1 MDAGAI
7 WELIILNPMINIM
20 VVVTRFLFNNLGL
33 TIIAL
38 TLIIRAAMYPMT
50 RRQLLSTKKMQEI
63 QPKLAELQKKFGKD
77 RQKMAKE
84 QMALYKEAGVS
95 PTGCIL
101 PMLVQ
106 TPVWIALYQ
115 SITRVLAVGP
125 EALLNLSRHLYSSWA
140 VVFDQV
146 PLSSQFL
153 WFDMGT
159 SDRFLLLPILVGVSM
174 WIQQKMTTPEYA
186 DPQQQAN
193 SQMML
198 WMMPL
203 LFTFMSLSFPSGLA
217 LYWLVSNIV
226 SIVMQYFVTGWGS
239 LATMFKK
246 KQPATV
252 ARSPAGGSGSRS
264 TAPAKPPAATPSSP
278 KKDAQPVTGP
288 TTEKGKRPWMFW
300 K

>member
-7 WELIILNPMINIM
+7 WETIILNPMINIM
-20 VVVTRFLFNNLGL
+20 VVLTRFLFNNLGL
-33 TIIAL
+33 TIIVL
-38 TLIIRAAMYPMT
+38 TLVIRAAMYPIT
-50 RRQLLSTKKMQEI
+50 RRQLLSSKKMQEV
-63 QPKLAELQKKFGKD
+63 QPRIAELQKKYAKD
-77 RQKMAKE
+77 RQKLAKE
-84 QMALYKEAGVS
+84 TMALYKEAGAS
-95 PTGCIL
+95 PTGCIV
-101 PMLVQ
+101 PMLIQ

-125 EALLNLSRHLYSSWA
+125 EALLNLSRHLYSSWPT
-140 VVFDQV
+140 VFDQV
-146 PLSSQFL
+146 PLSSRFL
-153 WFDMGT
+153 WFDMGV
-159 SDRFLLLPILVGVSM
+159 SDGFYLLPILVGASM
-174 WIQQKMTTPEYA
+174 WVQQKMTTPSYG

-217 LYWLVSNIV
+217 LYWLVSNVV
-226 SIVMQYFVTGWGS
+226 SIVMQYYVAGWGS

-246 KQPATV
+246 KPEKPPPRQSGGQS
-252 ARSPAGGSGSRS
+252 SPAIPASN
-264 TAPAKPPAATPSSP
+264 TAPAVQ
-278 KKDAQPVTGP
+278 KKAGQPVTGP

>member
-1 MDAGAI
+1 LDIGAI
-7 WELIILNPMINIM
+7 WDVIILSPMINVMI
-20 VVVTRFLFNNLGL
+20 VVTKVLFNNLGL

-50 RRQLLSTKKMQEI
+50 RRQLLSAKKMQEL

-95 PTGCIL
+95 PTGCIV
-101 PMLVQ
+101 PMLIQ

-140 VVFDQV
+140 VVFAQV

-159 SDRFLLLPILVGVSM
+159 PDRFLALPILVGVTM
-174 WIQQKMTTPEYA
+174 WVQQKMTTPEYA

-239 LATMFKK
+239 LATMFHKK
-246 KQPATV
+246 APATAARQPA
-252 ARSPAGGSGSRS
+252 
-264 TAPAKPPAATPSSP
+264 APAKSPAV
-278 KKDAQPVTGP
+278 AQTSQKRSTQPMTGP

>member
-1 MDAGAI
+1 LDIGAI
-7 WELIILNPMINIM
+7 WELIILNPMINVMI
-20 VVVTRFLFNNLGL
+20 VVTRYLFNNLGL

-50 RRQLLSTKKMQEI
+50 RRQLLSAKKMQEL
-63 QPKLAELQKKFGKD
+63 QPKLAELQKKHGKD

-84 QMALYKEAGVS
+84 QMTLYKEAGVS
-95 PTGCIL
+95 PTGCIV

-125 EALLNLSRHLYSSWA
+125 ESLLNLSRHLYPSWST
-140 VVFDQV
+140 VFDQV

-153 WFDMGT
+153 WFDMGV
-159 SDRFLLLPILVGVSM
+159 SDKFLLLPILVGVTM
-174 WIQQKMTTPEYA
+174 WVQQKMTTPNYA

-239 LATMFKK
+239 LATMFQK
-246 KQPATV
+246 KQPATG
-252 ARSPAGGSGSRS
+252 ARPP
-264 TAPAKPPAATPSSP
+264 TAPPKPPATGAGP
-278 KKDAQPVTGP
+278 KAKQTQPMTGP

>member
-1 MDAGAI
+1 MDIGAI
-7 WELIILNPMINIM
+7 WELIILNPMINVMI
-20 VVVTRFLFNNLGL
+20 VVTRVLFNNLGL

-50 RRQLLSTKKMQEI
+50 RRQLLSAKKMQEV

-95 PTGCIL
+95 PTGCL
-101 PMLVQ
+101 VPMLIQ

-125 EALLNLSRHLYSSWA
+125 EALLNLSRHLYPSWT

-153 WFDMGT
+153 WFDMGV
-159 SDRFLLLPILVGVSM
+159 SDKFLLLPILVGVTM
-174 WIQQKMTTPEYA
+174 WVQQKMTTPEYA

-246 KQPATV
+246 KQPATG
-252 ARSPAGGSGSRS
+252 ARPQAAPPRLPS
-264 TAPAKPPAATPSSP
+264 TGPPSQ
-278 KKDAQPVTGP
+278 KKGAQPMTGP